1 MKNDLF
7 KRAVKNSNYNGM
19 SMIRKVPLW
28 FLKHKRNRFALLVG
42 QVRQKQFSKS
52 K

>member
-19 SMIRKVPLW
+19 SMTRKSIIMV
-28 FLKHKRNRFALLVG
+28 LKA
-42 QVRQKQFSKS
+42 
-52 K
+52 